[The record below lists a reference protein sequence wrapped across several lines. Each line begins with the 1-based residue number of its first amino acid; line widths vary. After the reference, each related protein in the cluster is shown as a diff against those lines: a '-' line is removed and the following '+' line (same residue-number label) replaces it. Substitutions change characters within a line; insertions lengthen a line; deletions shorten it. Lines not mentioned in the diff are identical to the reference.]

1 VNRVFKA
8 LSDPTRRRVLQL
20 LRERPLSAGE
30 LSDHFAVSK
39 PTMSAH
45 FSVLQEAGLIEAEK
59 SGRTIL
65 YRLKMSVLEDALLGF
80 AQTLGWEM
88 KTSARASAF
97 TGLNARKRRS
107 LKGEG

>member
-1 VNRVFKA
+1 MFKA

-20 LRERPLSAGE
+20 LRERPMAAGD
-30 LSDHFAVSK
+30 LSDHFPVSK

-88 KTSARASAF
+88 KPERASRLTPSRPKKQRA
-97 TGLNARKRRS
+97 
-107 LKGEG
+107 LKGEQ